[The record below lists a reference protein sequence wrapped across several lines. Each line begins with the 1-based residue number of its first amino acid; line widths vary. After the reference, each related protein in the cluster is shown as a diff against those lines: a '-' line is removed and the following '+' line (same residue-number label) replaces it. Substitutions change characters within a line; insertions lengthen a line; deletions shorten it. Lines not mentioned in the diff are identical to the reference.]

1 MHLIHGRFALALGFS
16 TAAHAGLAWMVTDPL
31 ATSAAPAQRA
41 LTVAMTPAA
50 PRAVLNSI
58 APAATAALAPPLVR
72 PLSAP
77 RAEVIDEPDR
87 VVVTR
92 SAETV
97 ASLDAPLVE
106 TRGPEHRLRA
116 RDGQAA
122 VVAVAAA
129 SESISIRPALA
140 RDAVQKPS
148 PPRPPPAPAVR
159 RKVSAAPA
167 SRQPASAAARQSQAG
182 KGATGA
188 DPSRSQAVTG
198 QPGADREAAPASG
211 NEPPE
216 YPWTARARGQQG
228 RVVLSVWVSA
238 EGEAQRLAVLKSSG
252 YSALDRAA
260 ANAVQHWRFRPARR
274 AGVDTQSLV
283 YVPVMFRLDGGG

>member
-1 MHLIHGRFALALGFS
+1 VHLIQGRFVLALGFS
-16 TAAHAGLAWMVTDPL
+16 TAAHAGLALMVSDPL
-31 ATSAAPAQRA
+31 APSAAPAQRA
-41 LTVAMTPAA
+41 LSVAMAPAA

-58 APAATAALAPPLVR
+58 APAATAALSPPLVR

-77 RAEVIDEPDR
+77 RAETIDEPDS

-106 TRGPEHRLRA
+106 THGPEHRLRA

-122 VVAVAAA
+122 VVALAAA
-129 SESISIRPALA
+129 AESISIRHALA
-140 RDAVQKPS
+140 RDSVQKPS
-148 PPRPPPAPAVR
+148 PPPAASAAR
-159 RKVSAAPA
+159 RRVSAALA
-167 SRQPASAAARQSQAG
+167 SPQTAAAAAPQSQSG
-182 KGATGA
+182 KSTTGA
-188 DPSRSQAVTG
+188 DASRSQTVTG

-216 YPWTARARGQQG
+216 YPWIARARGHQG

-260 ANAVQHWRFRPARR
+260 VDAVQHWRFQPARR

-283 YVPVMFRLDGGG
+283 YVPVMFRLDGN